1 MRTLKQYKFKY
12 FEGLFFISPWIIGFL
27 WFQLYPF
34 IMSLYYSFTDYG
46 LLRAPRFVG
55 FTNYVRL
62 LTNDRDFWLSLRV
75 TGLYAFMLVPMK
87 LCMALLVAVILNMK
101 RKGVDFFRTVYYLPS
116 IMGGSVAI
124 SVLWKL
130 MFMRDGVINKLI
142 GLSVDWIG
150 SPKYA
155 LFTVSMLSVWQFGS
169 SMVIF
174 LAALQQIPSSLY
186 EAAKVDGARAPTSF
200 FRITLP
206 MITPVLFFNLI
217 MQTINALQE
226 FTSAF
231 VITAGGPL
239 KSTFVLGIKL
249 YQEAFTYYKM
259 GYASALS
266 WIMFIIIVV
275 LTSLIFRSSSGWVYY
290 EDGGDSV

>member
-1 MRTLKQYKFKY
+1 
-12 FEGLFFISPWIIGFL
+12 
-27 WFQLYPF
+27 
-34 IMSLYYSFTDYG
+34 
-46 LLRAPRFVG
+46 
-55 FTNYVRL
+55 
-62 LTNDRDFWLSLRV
+62 
-75 TGLYAFMLVPMK
+75 MK

-101 RKGVDFFRTVYYLPS
+101 RRGVDFFRTVYYLPS